1 MGRVWRT
8 ALLVRLA
15 RSPAVSPR
23 PENCPCCSTVQVK
36 SLMNTDLLSD
46 IVEYRCKTDLDLY
59 DSPDC
64 RTLAT
69 QAIAGRHLQ
78 LRRSHPPGET
88 AVRVQL
94 CEDDYPAWLSAADR
108 EHLEIAPALYRPQ
121 FLTRPDIRRQL
132 PKIIQFVRQALEIP
146 NTYLWGG
153 TTGPNYDCSGLVQTA
168 FARHGIWLPRDAYQ
182 QEAFVEAIAPVSWE
196 LQPGDLIFFGPAEK
210 ATHVG
215 LYLGDGRY
223 IHSSGPEH
231 GRDGI
236 GVDRLWQTNNEVS
249 RHYAQQ
255 LRGVGRVATGYPFDR
270 FGRFRR
276 LEVEF

>member
-1 MGRVWRT
+1 
-8 ALLVRLA
+8 
-15 RSPAVSPR
+15 
-23 PENCPCCSTVQVK
+23 
-36 SLMNTDLLSD
+36 MNTDPLSD

-64 RTLAT
+64 TTRAT
-69 QAIAGRHLQ
+69 QAIAGRHL
-78 LRRSHPPGET
+78 RSGRSPSPGKT

-94 CEDDYPAWLSAADR
+94 CEDDYPAWLSAADW
-108 EHLEIAPALYRPQ
+108 EHLEIAPAPYGPQ
-121 FLTRPDIRRQL
+121 FLTRRDIRPQL
-132 PKIIQFVRQALEIP
+132 PKIIQFTRQAQEIP

-153 TTGPNYDCSGLVQTA
+153 TTGPNYDCSGLIQTA
-168 FARHGIWLPRDAYQ
+168 FARQGIWLPRDAYQ
-182 QEAFVEAIAPVSWE
+182 QEAFAEAIAPVSWE
-196 LQPGDLIFFGPAEK
+196 LQPGDLIFFGPPEK

-236 GVDRLWQTNNEVS
+236 GIDRLWQTDNEVS
-249 RHYAQQ
+249 RHYAGQ